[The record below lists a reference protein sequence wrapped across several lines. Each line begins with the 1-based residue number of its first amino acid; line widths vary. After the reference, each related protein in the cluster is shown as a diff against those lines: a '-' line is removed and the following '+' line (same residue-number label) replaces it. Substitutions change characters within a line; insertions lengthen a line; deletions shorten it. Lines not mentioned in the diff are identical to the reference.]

1 MMDKELK
8 KEFIQSLKEEL
19 GRSELYIQ
27 VVFQNGTF
35 ERLCMVLFLILMI
48 AITTTNPMLPIIPTI
63 VLFFSFI
70 QKVFIDACKKLDQR
84 FEECSK
90 DLLEKID
97 KTHNA
102 LVLCLFVLGLAS
114 IVLYG

>member
-1 MMDKELK
+1 MDKELK
-8 KEFIQSLKEEL
+8 REFIHSLKEEL
-19 GRSELYIQ
+19 GRSELYLH
-27 VVFQNGTF
+27 VVFQNQTF
-35 ERLCMVLFLILMI
+35 ERLCVVLLMILMI
-48 AITTTNPMLPIIPTI
+48 AITTENPMLPIIPSI

-70 QKVFIDACKKLDQR
+70 QKVIIDACKKLDQR

-114 IVLYG
+114 IVFYG